1 MITHRLHD
9 MHRRAAT
16 LVMAT
21 LTTVTFLFATTS
33 TLSAQAAS
41 QRTREATTNT
51 AAPQPERVGR
61 SPWGPDDEI
70 GTLNM
75 MTDSSRYAILS
86 RLAPGRVYDLSVEF
100 FNGMPSWY
108 LAGDPLFQ
116 LWMTHTPR
124 GHAIDDP
131 LKVGKVQNAK
141 VAYTGDAVSMYT
153 HTGTHIDAL
162 NHFGLHGEVW
172 NGFKADEHLG
182 DQGWRKTGVEKFPPI
197 IARGVLIDVAA
208 YKGVTLLPDSYS
220 ITPQDLAGALARQS
234 TTLQRGDVVLI
245 RGGRM
250 TAWPDVQ
257 KYVLNQPGLG
267 LPGARW
273 LVEEHGAMVIGGDNL
288 SLEHFPV
295 HGDDNW
301 IPVHSY
307 LLAQRGV
314 PIIEVAFLEELARDQ
329 VYEFAFIAAP
339 LKWRGASAAPFR
351 PLAMPLRKTAP

>member
-1 MITHRLHD
+1 MTAMPLR
-9 MHRRAAT
+9 RARAAT
-16 LVMAT
+16 AALV
-21 LTTVTFLFATTS
+21 LLP
-33 TLSAQAAS
+33 LL
-41 QRTREATTNT
+41 T
-51 AAPQPERVGR
+51 AAPYGALRAQRPVGRAAHSQSAVAPARESVGR
-61 SPWGPDDEI
+61 SPWGPADEI

-75 MTDSSRYAILS
+75 MSDSSRAAILA
-86 RLAPGRVYDLSVEF
+86 RVAGGRTYDLSVEF

-108 LAGDPLFQ
+108 LAGDPLYQF
-116 LWMTHTPR
+116 WMTHTPR

-162 NHFGLHGEVW
+162 NHFGLHGAVW
-172 NGFKADEHLG
+172 NGFTADEHLG
-182 DQGWRKTGVEKFPPI
+182 DQGWRKVGIEKFPPI
-197 IARGVLIDVAA
+197 VARGVLIDVAA
-208 YKGVTLLPDSYS
+208 YKGVPLLPDSYS
-220 ITPQDLAGALARQS
+220 ITPEDLEGALARQG
-234 TTLQRGDVVLI
+234 TRLERGDVVLI

-250 TAWPDVQ
+250 TVWPDVQ

-273 LVEEHGAMVIGGDNL
+273 LVEERGAMVIGGDNL

-295 HGDDNW
+295 HGTDNW

-314 PIIEVAFLEELARDQ
+314 PIIEVAFLEELARDR
-329 VYEFAFIAAP
+329 VYEFAFVAAP

-351 PLAMPLRKTAP
+351 PIALPLR